1 QALQLFYDVILAQS
15 KTHKFNTTLGVKAE
29 FNELMRDIDKVLNI
43 PRLLVTGQHQRITP
57 ASQFFAM
64 QKNGRS
70 AIKSRLSVDDVTNLN
85 CALHLISCNVLAKT
99 TANIIETYAENLT
112 PTEIEYITQQTRL
125 LMLKTLNFVR
135 ELQHLK
141 RTAEN
146 VAEPNNGLYTA
157 SYVLAEGLRNMASEL
172 MQIAVT

>member
-1 QALQLFYDVILAQS
+1 Q
-15 KTHKFNTTLGVKAE
+15 FNTTLGVKAE

-43 PRLLVTGQHQRITP
+43 PRLLVTGQHQRITS

-70 AIKSRLSVDDVTNLN
+70 AIKTRLSADDVKSLN

-112 PTEIEYITQQTRL
+112 PSEIEYVTQQTRL

-135 ELQHLK
+135 ELQQLK
-141 RTAEN
+141 QTA
-146 VAEPNNGLYTA
+146 
-157 SYVLAEGLRNMASEL
+157 
-172 MQIAVT
+172 